1 VSDADDPLGNPGR
14 VPEPSREGPRRA
26 EPSGVH
32 AIRIVSILG
41 PTASGKSALGL
52 ALAERLGG
60 EIVACDSQQVY
71 IGMDIGTAKPT
82 REERRRVPH
91 HGLDLCHPDEP
102 FHAARWAAL
111 ARAAIKSI
119 AARGRLPIVVGG
131 TGLYY
136 RALTAG
142 LFEAP
147 PPDPALRARH
157 REVYEREGNDPLR
170 ARLVEVD
177 PEAAAG
183 IAPRDFVRTSRALE
197 VYEQTG
203 VAITTLRRQAARPR
217 DLAPTALVLDPPVAE
232 LRLRIE
238 ARVASMLA
246 AGFLDEVR
254 ALRAAGYGAGLK
266 PMQALGYQQLG
277 AVLDG
282 TTTLEEAAAETA
294 RATLAY
300 ARRQRT
306 WFKKEPAV
314 ARFEAAPSLDA
325 ALAVISGGAPPAVP
339 QETSG

>member
-1 VSDADDPLGNPGR
+1 MS
-14 VPEPSREGPRRA
+14 E
-26 EPSGVH
+26 
-32 AIRIVSILG
+32 AIRLVAVLG
-41 PTASGKSALGL
+41 PTASGKSALAL

-91 HGLDLCHPDEP
+91 HGLDLVPPDEP
-102 FHAARWAAL
+102 FHAARWATL
-111 ARAAIKSI
+111 ARAAVKSI

-136 RALTAG
+136 RALTTG

-147 PPDPALRARH
+147 PADPARRARH
-157 REVYEREGNDPLR
+157 REIYEREGNEPLR
-170 ARLVEVD
+170 ARLAEVD
-177 PEAAAG
+177 PEAAAA
-183 IAPRDFVRTSRALE
+183 IQPRDFVRTSRALE

-203 VAITTLRRQAARPR
+203 IAITTLRRRAERPR
-217 DLAPTALVLDPPVAE
+217 DLAPVALVLDPTQEE
-232 LRLRIE
+232 LRARIE
-238 ARVASMLA
+238 ARFGAMLA
-246 AGFLDEVR
+246 AGLLDEVR

-282 TTTLEEAAAETA
+282 TATLAAATAETIG
-294 RATLAY
+294 ATVAY

-306 WFKKEPAV
+306 WFKREAAA
-314 ARFEAAPSLDA
+314 ARFAAAPSLEAALGVLAGDA
-325 ALAVISGGAPPAVP
+325 APSAAPHRETGG
-339 QETSG
+339 

>member
-1 VSDADDPLGNPGR
+1 VSDSEA
-14 VPEPSREGPRRA
+14 PSD
-26 EPSGVH
+26 
-32 AIRIVSILG
+32 AIRIVAVLG
-41 PTASGKSALGL
+41 PTAAGKSALAL

-82 REERRRVPH
+82 RDERRRVPH

-111 ARAAIKSI
+111 ARAACKSI
-119 AARGRLPIVVGG
+119 AGRGRLPIVVGG

-157 REVYEREGNDPLR
+157 REIYDSEGNEPLR
-170 ARLVEVD
+170 LRLLQVD

-203 VAITTLRRQAARPR
+203 IAITTLRRPR
-217 DLAPTALVLDPPVAE
+217 DLQPTTLVLDPSPDE
-232 LRLRIE
+232 LRARIE
-238 ARVASMLA
+238 ARVEAMLA
-246 AGFLDEVR
+246 TGFLDEVR

-266 PMQALGYQQLG
+266 PMQALGYRQLG
-277 AVLDG
+277 AVLEV
-282 TTTLEEAAAETA
+282 TTTLADAATETV
-294 RATLAY
+294 RATHAY

-306 WFKKEPAV
+306 WFKKEA
-314 ARFEAAPSLDA
+314 ATGRFSTVPSVET
-325 ALAVISGGAPPAVP
+325 ALAVIASGATPAPALARIEE
-339 QETSG
+339 ETAG

>member
-1 VSDADDPLGNPGR
+1 VSDG
-14 VPEPSREGPRRA
+14 E
-26 EPSGVH
+26 
-32 AIRIVSILG
+32 AINDATRIVAILG
-41 PTASGKSALGL
+41 PTASGKSALAM
-52 ALAERLGG
+52 ALAERLDG

-82 REERRRVPH
+82 REERRRIPH
-91 HGLDLCHPDEP
+91 HGLDLVHPDEP

-111 ARAAIKSI
+111 ARAACKSI
-119 AARGRLPIVVGG
+119 AGRGRLPIVVGG

-157 REVYEREGNDPLR
+157 REIYESEGNEPLR
-170 ARLVEVD
+170 LRLLQVD

-203 VAITTLRRQAARPR
+203 IAITTLRRQAPRPR
-217 DLAPTALVLDPPVAE
+217 DLQPTTLVLDPSLE
-232 LRLRIE
+232 DLRARIE
-238 ARVASMLA
+238 ARVQAMLA
-246 AGFLDEVR
+246 AGFLEEVR

-266 PMQALGYQQLG
+266 PMQALGYRQLG
-277 AVLDG
+277 AVVDG
-282 TTTLEEAAAETA
+282 TTTLAEATAETI
-294 RATLAY
+294 RATHAY

-306 WFKKEPAV
+306 WFKKEA
-314 ARFEAAPSLDA
+314 ASGRFSTVPSVETA
-325 ALAVISGGAPPAVP
+325 MALIASGAPPVP
-339 QETSG
+339 SAALVPTHEEQTG

>member
-1 VSDADDPLGNPGR
+1 MSEGEATSD
-14 VPEPSREGPRRA
+14 
-26 EPSGVH
+26 
-32 AIRIVSILG
+32 AIRIVALLG
-41 PTASGKSALGL
+41 PTAAGKSALAM
-52 ALAERLGG
+52 ALAERLDG

-111 ARAAIKSI
+111 ARAACKSI
-119 AARGRLPIVVGG
+119 AGRGRLPIVVGG

-157 REVYEREGNDPLR
+157 REIYESEGNEPLR
-170 ARLVEVD
+170 MRLLQVD

-203 VAITTLRRQAARPR
+203 IAITTLRRQAPRPR
-217 DLAPTALVLDPPVAE
+217 DLQPTTLVLDPSLEE
-232 LRLRIE
+232 LRGRIE
-238 ARVASMLA
+238 ARVQAMLA
-246 AGFLDEVR
+246 AGFVDEVR

-266 PMQALGYQQLG
+266 PMQALGYRQLG
-277 AVLDG
+277 AVVDG
-282 TTTLEEAAAETA
+282 TTSLGDATTETV
-294 RATLAY
+294 RATHAY

-306 WFKKEPAV
+306 WFKKEPAA
-314 ARFEAAPSLDA
+314 ARFPTLPSVET
-325 ALAVISGGAPPAVP
+325 ALEVIASGAPPAPAEVEAKADE
-339 QETSG
+339 ETIG

>member
-1 VSDADDPLGNPGR
+1 MS
-14 VPEPSREGPRRA
+14 EEGIA
-26 EPSGVH
+26 LV
-32 AIRIVSILG
+32 AILG

-52 ALAERLGG
+52 ALAERTGG

-91 HGLDLCHPDEP
+91 HGLDLCRPDEP

-147 PPDPALRARH
+147 PPDPAVRARH
-157 REVYEREGNDPLR
+157 REVYEREGNEPLR

-177 PEAAAG
+177 PAAAAR

-203 VAITTLRRQAARPR
+203 IAITTLRRQAIRPR
-217 DLAPTALVLDPPVAE
+217 DLAPTVLVLDPPLDE

-238 ARVASMLA
+238 ARVQAMLA
-246 AGFLDEVR
+246 DGFLDEVR
-254 ALRAAGYGAGLK
+254 ALRAAGFGPGEK
-266 PMQALGYQQLG
+266 PMQALGYQQFG
-277 AVLDG
+277 EVLDG
-282 TTTLEEAAAETA
+282 ATTLEEAAAETA

-306 WFKKEPAV
+306 WFKKEPAA
-314 ARFEAAPSLDA
+314 ARFAAAPSLEA
-325 ALAVISGGAPPAVP
+325 ALAVIASDPPPAAAH
-339 QETSG
+339 QDTAG